1 MFIRYIYLLYF
12 CYVFRRYD
20 VATIENTANS
30 YIKTHDFKQMAKTSP
45 WLLWM

>member
-20 VATIENTANS
+20 VATIENIANS
-30 YIKTHDFKQMAKTSP
+30 YVKHTVLSKWQKSP
-45 WLLWM
+45 